1 MTNYEKLM
9 QIMPKGTLA
18 HLLVE
23 KGTYD
28 DGDYVFD
35 GEDEHWDSWE
45 VEYFRFLDKYY
56 ETEEEAYK
64 DALRWLNKEVNE
76 SSLDDIADIL
86 GFPDTEDIDI
96 DISQEYAI
104 MAKECCGFV
113 E

>member
-9 QIMPKGTLA
+9 QIMPKETLA

-45 VEYFRFLDKYY
+45 VEYLRFLDKYY

-86 GFPDTEDIDI
+86 GLPDT
-96 DISQEYAI
+96 
-104 MAKECCGFV
+104 V
-113 E
+113 EE

>member
-23 KGTYD
+23 KGTY
-28 DGDYVFD
+28 YVYD

-64 DALRWLNKEVNE
+64 DALEWLNKEVNE
-76 SSLDDIADIL
+76 ASLDDIAYL
-86 GFPDTEDIDI
+86 LSLPYTED
-96 DISQEYAI
+96 E
-104 MAKECCGFV
+104 
-113 E
+113 

>member
-9 QIMPKGTLA
+9 QIMPMGTLA
-18 HLLVE
+18 QLLIE

-35 GEDEHWDSWE
+35 GEDEYWEPWE
-45 VEYFRFLDKYY
+45 VEYFRFLDEYY

-64 DALRWLNKEVNE
+64 DALRWLNKEVDE

-86 GFPDTEDIDI
+86 RLPDTGE
-96 DISQEYAI
+96 E
-104 MAKECCGFV
+104 
-113 E
+113 

>member
-9 QIMPKGTLA
+9 QILPKEALA

-35 GEDEHWDSWE
+35 GEDEHWESYE
-45 VEYFRFLDKYY
+45 VEYFRFLGEYHVAEEVAY
-56 ETEEEAYK
+56 EEA
-64 DALRWLNKEVNE
+64 LEWLNKEVDE

-96 DISQEYAI
+96 DIS
-104 MAKECCGFV
+104 
-113 E
+113 

>member
-28 DGDYVFD
+28 DGDYVYD

-45 VEYFRFLDKYY
+45 VEYFRFLGEYY
-56 ETEEEAYK
+56 GTEEEAYK
-64 DALRWLNKEVNE
+64 DALRWLNREVDD
-76 SSLDDIADIL
+76 SSLDDIAYL
-86 GFPDTEDIDI
+86 LSLPDTEDIDI
-96 DISQEYAI
+96 D
-104 MAKECCGFV
+104 CW
-113 E
+113 

>member
-35 GEDEHWDSWE
+35 GEDEHWESYE
-45 VEYFRFLDKYY
+45 VEYFRCLGEYHVAAEIAY
-56 ETEEEAYK
+56 EEA
-64 DALRWLNKEVNE
+64 LEWLNKEVDE
-76 SSLDDIADIL
+76 SSLDDIAYL
-86 GFPDTEDIDI
+86 LSLPDTE
-96 DISQEYAI
+96 E
-104 MAKECCGFV
+104 E
-113 E
+113 

>member
-1 MTNYEKLM
+1 
-9 QIMPKGTLA
+9 MPKGTLA

-45 VEYFRFLDKYY
+45 VEYFRFLDKYH

-64 DALRWLNKEVNE
+64 DALRWRNKEVNE
-76 SSLDDIADIL
+76 TILDNITDML
-86 GFPDTEDIDI
+86 GFYE
-96 DISQEYAI
+96 
-104 MAKECCGFV
+104 M
-113 E
+113 

>member
-1 MTNYEKLM
+1 
-9 QIMPKGTLA
+9 MPTLFCTI
-18 HLLVE
+18 LFY
-23 KGTYD
+23 GTYD
-28 DGDYVFD
+28 DGDYVYD

-96 DISQEYAI
+96 HIS
-104 MAKECCGFV
+104 
-113 E
+113 

>member
-1 MTNYEKLM
+1 MY
-9 QIMPKGTLA
+9 
-18 HLLVE
+18 
-23 KGTYD
+23 
-28 DGDYVFD
+28 D
-35 GEDEHWDSWE
+35 GEDEHWESWE

-96 DISQEYAI
+96 S
-104 MAKECCGFV
+104 
-113 E
+113 

>member
-28 DGDYVFD
+28 DGDDVFD
-35 GEDEHWDSWE
+35 GKDEHWDSGV

-64 DALRWLNKEVNE
+64 DALRWLNKEVDE

-86 GFPDTEDIDI
+86 GLPDTGE
-96 DISQEYAI
+96 E
-104 MAKECCGFV
+104 
-113 E
+113 

>member
-28 DGDYVFD
+28 DGDYVYD
-35 GEDEHWDSWE
+35 GEDEHWESWE
-45 VEYFRFLDKYY
+45 VEYFGFLDKYY
-56 ETEEEAYK
+56 ETEKEAFK
-64 DALRWLNKEVNE
+64 DALRWLNKEVDE

-86 GFPDTEDIDI
+86 GLPDTE
-96 DISQEYAI
+96 E
-104 MAKECCGFV
+104 E
-113 E
+113 

>member
-1 MTNYEKLM
+1 
-9 QIMPKGTLA
+9 MPKGALA

-35 GEDEHWDSWE
+35 GEDEHWDS
-45 VEYFRFLDKYY
+45 Y

-86 GFPDTEDIDI
+86 GLPDTGE
-96 DISQEYAI
+96 E
-104 MAKECCGFV
+104 
-113 E
+113 